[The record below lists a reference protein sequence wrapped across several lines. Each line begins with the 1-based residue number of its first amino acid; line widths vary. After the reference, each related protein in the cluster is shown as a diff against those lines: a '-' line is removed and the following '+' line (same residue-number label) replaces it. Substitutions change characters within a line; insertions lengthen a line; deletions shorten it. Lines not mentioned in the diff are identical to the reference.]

1 MVLKGRDQHGK
12 HKFLSK
18 TLLFSFCYR
27 DTGKEVSMKKF
38 RLLNIA
44 VVLLFLASC
53 GGSGG
58 GGDGGGD
65 DATLL
70 LPEVLSSSPAASA
83 TGVVTDTVITATFS
97 EAMDASTIT
106 SSTFTLTINPP
117 VSGTVSYNS
126 VTNTAS
132 FTPDADLE
140 EITLYT
146 ATITAGVS
154 DLAGNTLA
162 SDFVWRFTTE
172 SSIGA
177 AVQLPETGQV
187 TCYDESGTQIICPG
201 TGQDGDTLS
210 GISWPIPRFADNG
223 DGTVTDK
230 LTGLTWL
237 KNANCF
243 GGKIWTL
250 ALSDANS
257 LASGSCGLSDG
268 SKAGDWRLPNI
279 NELESLVNTEEVITA
294 TWLVA
299 QGFTNVEPVNY
310 WSATTYIINTGGAW
324 RANMG
329 GGRIAA
335 GTKDCAICNV
345 WPVRAKTTP
354 PAQLWKTGQT
364 ICYNELGNTVLCA
377 GTGQDGE
384 IQTGVAWPS
393 PRFLDNQDG
402 TVTDKL
408 TGLVWTGDANA
419 PDPAGCT
426 SGKLMLWQDAL
437 SYVVCLNNNN
447 YLGYNDW
454 RLPNRKELHSLTD
467 FSQSSPV
474 LQSVHPFTN
483 VQLNPNHYWSSST
496 SASSTG
502 DAWYASMT
510 SGYVRAEVKTTFNSV
525 WAVRAGQ

>member
-1 MVLKGRDQHGK
+1 MNK
-12 HKFLSK
+12 
-18 TLLFSFCYR
+18 
-27 DTGKEVSMKKF
+27 
-38 RLLNIA
+38 LNIRIGTLTLVFA
-44 VVLLFLASC
+44 LLLVAC

-58 GGDGGGD
+58 GTSTPL
-65 DATLL
+65 APT
-70 LPEVLSSSPAASA
+70 VSSSSPADNAAGVA
-83 TGVVTDTVITATFS
+83 TNTVITATFS
-97 EAMDASTIT
+97 KAMDASTIT

-117 VSGTVSYNS
+117 GSGTVSYNS
-126 VTNTAS
+126 ATNTAS

-146 ATITAGVS
+146 ATITTGVS

-162 SDFVWRFTTE
+162 SDYVWHFTTA

-187 TCYDESGTQIICPG
+187 TCYDDSGTTITCTD

-210 GISWPIPRFADNG
+210 GISWPMPRFTDNG
-223 DGTVTDK
+223 DGTVTDT

-237 KNANCF
+237 KNADCF
-243 GGKIWTL
+243 GGNIWTL

-279 NELESLVNTEEVITA
+279 NELESLVNTEEVNNA
-294 TWLVA
+294 TWLVG
-299 QGFTNVEPVNY
+299 QGFTDVQAVTY
-310 WSATTYIINTGGAW
+310 WSSTTYTIDTSAAW
-324 RANMG
+324 RADMDDG
-329 GGRIAA
+329 HIAA
-335 GTKDCAICNV
+335 GIKDCGICNV
-345 WPVRAKTTP
+345 WPVRAKSTP

-364 ICYNELGNTVLCA
+364 SCYNEPGFTISCT

-393 PRFLDNQDG
+393 PRFLDNPDG

-419 PDPAGCT
+419 PDPGGCT
-426 SGKLMLWQDAL
+426 SDKLMLWQDAL
-437 SYVVCLNNNN
+437 NYVVCLNSKT

-467 FSQSSPV
+467 FSQSGPA
-474 LQSVHPFTN
+474 LQSGHPFTN
-483 VQLNPNHYWSSST
+483 VQSHYWSSST
-496 SASSTG
+496 SSSSTT
-502 DAWYASMT
+502 DAWYVSMT
-510 SGYVRAEVKTTFNSV
+510 SGYIIADEPKSNFNSV